1 MNVGALHSE
10 GDVLVGAHSDK
21 VDGAPANSAISQ
33 TSDDVDPSLH
43 LYENVDMINVDDN
56 YVYYDEEED
65 DGQSNAWLMLLEFL

>member
-1 MNVGALHSE
+1 MNVCALHSE
-10 GDVLVGAHSDK
+10 GDGLVGAYSDK
-21 VDGAPANSAISQ
+21 VDGSPDNTTISQ

-65 DGQSNAWLMLLEFL
+65 DGQSNAWLMLLEFI

>member
-21 VDGAPANSAISQ
+21 VDGAPDDSAISQ

-65 DGQSNAWLMLLEFL
+65 DGQSNAWLMLLEFI

>member
-10 GDVLVGAHSDK
+10 GDGLVDAYSDK
-21 VDGAPANSAISQ
+21 VDGAPDDSAISQ

-65 DGQSNAWLMLLEFL
+65 DGQSNAWLMLLEFI